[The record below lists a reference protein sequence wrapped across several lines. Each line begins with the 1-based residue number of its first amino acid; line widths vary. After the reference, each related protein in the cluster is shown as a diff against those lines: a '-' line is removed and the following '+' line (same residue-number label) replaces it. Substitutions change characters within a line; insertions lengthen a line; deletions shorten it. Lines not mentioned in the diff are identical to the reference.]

1 LVAYDPAAWEGFA
14 VGVVGAAAALAG
26 LLVVAASINIGRII
40 ESPVAVAG
48 LGLTLVLF
56 ALVLVV
62 GIVMLT
68 PGQGH
73 RYAGL
78 EISAAGVV
86 AAAAMGFVRR
96 RPTGSD
102 FRGYSVSAIV
112 LALIGAA
119 IFVIG
124 GLGCAFSA
132 LGGLYWMV
140 PGTIVAFVVGL
151 VNAWVDLVEVLR

>member
-1 LVAYDPAAWEGFA
+1 VAAYDTAAWEGFA

-26 LLVVAASINIGRII
+26 LLVVAASINIARII
-40 ESPVAVAG
+40 ESPVATVG

-73 RYAGL
+73 VAVGV
-78 EISAAGVV
+78 EIAAAGVLAAV
-86 AAAAMGFVRR
+86 AMLLIRR
-96 RPTGSD
+96 RPVGPE
-102 FRGYSVSAIV
+102 FRALSVSAIIM
-112 LALIGAA
+112 ALVGAG
-119 IFVIG
+119 IFVVG
-124 GLGCAFSA
+124 GLGCAFST
-132 LGGLYWMV
+132 LGGLYWVV

-151 VNAWVDLVEVLR
+151 LNAWVDLVEVLR